1 MARHPGPQRSDAV
14 RTMVAGMDANTLL
27 TSAAVAGAVSVLGAA
42 VNQSRQSRRE
52 REETMRARM
61 IEAAD
66 DIAVVSVRAAEL
78 LFRSFPAV
86 RAHRAAVAGDDP
98 QGRDEQ
104 ARRDVDTALEAAG
117 PLVDDAK
124 AKHQRI
130 ALLFGPHSESDTRSD
145 RMVMALH
152 DFKHAFE
159 LEVARWDET
168 RGWDHPYD
176 EPLLGQFESA
186 IRRFAHERREFV
198 EAVHDALRKPLDSP
212 DRTRVA
218 FAREEQPREPSNSD
232 E

>member
-1 MARHPGPQRSDAV
+1 
-14 RTMVAGMDANTLL
+14 MVAGMDANTLL
-27 TSAAVAGAVSVLGAA
+27 TSAAVAGAVSVLAAA

-66 DIAVVSVRAAEL
+66 DIAVVSVRAAEM
-78 LFRSFPAV
+78 LFRSVPAV
-86 RAHRAAVAGDDP
+86 RAHGAVPAGDDP
-98 QGRDEQ
+98 QGHDDQ
-104 ARRDVDTALEAAG
+104 ARRDVDTALDAAG

-152 DFKHAFE
+152 DFKRAFE

-168 RGWDHPYD
+168 RGWDHQYD
-176 EPLLGQFESA
+176 EPRLGQFESA
-186 IRRFAHERREFV
+186 IRPFAHERRGFV
-198 EAVHDALRKPLDSP
+198 EAVHEALRKPLDSP
-212 DRTRVA
+212 DRTRAA
-218 FAREEQPREPSNSD
+218 FARQEQPPEPSDSD